1 MLDENYANQIKAE
14 LLDIIQHNPV
24 IYKYLSFETGVLAIT
39 NLSVGFKSPWL
50 FNDPYD
56 FFEGLINFEN
66 VPDGYREYLIDKYHP
81 DFSEA
86 EKKSKMAEFAGVSDS
101 VAVEYVKKN
110 GMFNEVK
117 NRGVSCFSRRYD
129 HMLMWSHYAQSHR
142 GICIG
147 FNMLQLYINVA
158 RYSEE
163 RMIALVNYVEEMK
176 PIDYYYSNGEAI
188 IRWMK
193 TKAAV
198 WSYEEEIRII
208 LNGLDYKGQE
218 NFIANLDLDCFNSIY
233 YGSMI
238 SNENR
243 TLMDTIIAEKMP
255 NVDIFQMER
264 QSNSFLLKAGPVR
277 D

>member
-1 MLDENYANQIKAE
+1 MLEETYANQIKAE
-14 LLDIIQHNPV
+14 LLDIVQHNPI

-39 NLSVGFKSPWL
+39 NLSVGFKSPWA

-56 FFEGLINFEN
+56 FFEGLICFEN
-66 VPDGYREYLIDKYHP
+66 VPDGYREYLVDKYHP
-81 DFSEA
+81 GFSEA
-86 EKKSKMAEFAGVSDS
+86 EKKAKLAEFASVSDS
-101 VAVEYVKKN
+101 VAIEYVKKN

-117 NRGVSCFSRRYD
+117 NRGVSCFSRKYD

-158 RYSEE
+158 RYSGE
-163 RMIALVNYVEEMK
+163 RMIALVNYVEEME
-176 PIDYYYSNGEAI
+176 PVDYYYSNGEAI
-188 IRWMK
+188 LRWMK

-208 LNGLDYKGQE
+208 LNGLDYQGQE
-218 NFIANLDLDCFNSIY
+218 NFIVNLDSDCFNSIY

-243 TLMDTIIAEKMP
+243 TLLDILTAEKMP
-255 NVDIFQMER
+255 NVEIFQMER
-264 QSNSFLLKAGPVR
+264 QSNSFLLKASPIR